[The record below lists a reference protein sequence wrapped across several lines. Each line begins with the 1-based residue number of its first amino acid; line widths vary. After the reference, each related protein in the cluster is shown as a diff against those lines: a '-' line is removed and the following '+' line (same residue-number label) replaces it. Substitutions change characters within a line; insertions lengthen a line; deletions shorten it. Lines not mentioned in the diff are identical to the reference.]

1 MLFSKSFS
9 RVFLVTTTS
18 VISTLFVANLPAK
31 AATFSVSE
39 TVFTLDNFSTSPQNP
54 SVESI
59 ANTVAVSRDE
69 IDIAEANAEGT
80 VTFEADSDFAFLNAD
95 FSSDAFGGGSNFFS
109 FGESSSFAVGTFALD
124 AEQILSFDF
133 ALSLVNFN
141 DIDSL
146 LDGGVST
153 LSGVYFSLFD
163 NITDDVLGD
172 FIAVSNV
179 ETNLAEGRNN
189 DFTFVDGSSNV
200 EFEGFSDE
208 NFEGNSEFSA
218 LFLTGSYLQF
228 FDSPTEVRLEVGT
241 LNRSCVQASPTTDP
255 CPRVPEPSN
264 TLALLFGFLGLGLVS
279 RLVKSES
286 NSSY

>member
-59 ANTVAVSRDE
+59 TNTVAVSRDE

-95 FSSDAFGGGSNFFS
+95 FSSDAFGEGSNFFS
-109 FGESSSFAVGTFALD
+109 FGESSSFAVGTFVLN

-255 CPRVPEPSN
+255 CTRVPEPSN

-279 RLVKSES
+279 RLVKSKF